1 MARHPLLPPV
11 PEARAQRSWFE
22 TSPRE
27 RFGDISQSA
36 INAFNEGLGFDL
48 CDIRSG
54 LRDRRAS
61 FRCQLL
67 LANPED

>member
-27 RFGDISQSA
+27 RFGGISQSA

-48 CDIRSG
+48 RDIRSG

-61 FRCQLL
+61 FRCKLL